1 MSITYSDGYGQKL
14 WVCVCVSRSVTS
26 NSATTWPV
34 ACKAPWSMNYS
45 RKEYCS
51 GLPFPS
57 PGNFPDPGI
66 EPKSPR
72 LWADSSLSEPPEK
85 PKNISV
91 QFSSVAQLCL
101 TLCDPMDFSTPDFP
115 VQHQLSELT
124 QTHVHW
130 VSDAIQPSHLISSPS
145 PPALK
150 LCQHQGLFQ

>member
-66 EPKSPR
+66 DPNSPR

-91 QFSSVAQLCL
+91 QFSSVAQLCP
-101 TLCDPMDFSTPDFP
+101 TLYDPMDCSLTGSSVHGIFQARVLNWVAISYSNTDVYICVYLFP
-115 VQHQLSELT
+115 YQY
-124 QTHVHW
+124 
-130 VSDAIQPSHLISSPS
+130 P
-145 PPALK
+145 
-150 LCQHQGLFQ
+150 